1 MIIWGRSLWVCGF
14 MEICQL
20 GFSSKFKWPSFFG
33 LGSKPFQLKSAQLEK
48 FQLEIIIYFWLM
60 HTVRSST
67 SSNCFTMK
75 LIHSKLPR
83 QNTDKYHFCALFKFQ
98 IPILNVLYLLYLCL
112 VAVICY
118 AISLNV
124 TFLNTKFIDFAKSD
138 LKFPPFLA
146 IVGLFYHF
154 LAFFH

>member
-1 MIIWGRSLWVCGF
+1 MGLWFG
-14 MEICQL
+14 EICQFGFTENLNDQAWL
-20 GFSSKFKWPSFFG
+20 GLAQNLFS
-33 LGSKPFQLKSAQLEK
+33 LAQLS
-48 FQLEIIIYFWLM
+48 LGNLSLN
-60 HTVRSST
+60 SSLVT
-67 SSNCFTMK
+67 CTYYSFSDQCTQIGQK
-75 LIHSKLPR
+75 
-83 QNTDKYHFCALFKFQ
+83 TDKYHFCALFKFQ
-98 IPILNVLYLLYLCL
+98 IPVLNVLYLLHLSL

-146 IVGLFYHF
+146 IFGLFYHF